1 MIDTLRIKQHEYG
14 EGARWSFEA
23 NWEDVMLKTV
33 EKQLLKNRW
42 ETAKTEGMSEAEL
55 LLYRSNILGSDK
67 RVTNYG
73 GGNTSAKVM
82 ETDPLTG
89 KPVAV
94 LWVKGSGGDIG
105 SMKLDGFAT
114 LYMEKLNALK
124 SLYRGVEFEDEMVGY
139 LPHCTFKLNPRA
151 ASIDTPLHAYVPR
164 PHVDHVHADA
174 IIAIA
179 ASANSKDLT
188 REIFGDRI
196 GWLPWKRPGYEL
208 GLWLERFCAKNPDA
222 DGVVLASHGLFTW
235 GNTAH
240 ECYDTT
246 IDVINVATAWLA
258 ERTADV
264 PAFGGPKH
272 ASLEPAAR
280 RDIAARLMPAI
291 RGFVSGNQHMVGHF
305 NDSDAVLE
313 FVNAEGM
320 APLAALGTSCP
331 DHFLRTKICPLVIDY
346 DPSQNNIDDV
356 LKGLPAQIAAYR
368 DNYAAYYE
376 RCKRDDSPAIRD
388 PNAVVYL
395 IPGVGMITFAKDKA
409 TARISGEFYVNA
421 VNVMHGATAVSKYQG
436 LPEQEAFDIEYWLLE
451 EAKLQRMPKAK
462 SLAGRIALVTGGAGG
477 IGAATA
483 ERYLAEGACVMLADI
498 DADSLKVAKDALVQR
513 FGNDVVRSV
522 LMDVTDEAAVVSAM
536 AETAVEFGG
545 IDILVSNAGIAS
557 SAPVEDTSLE
567 LWNHNMN
574 VLSTGYFLVSRE
586 AFKMMRVQDM
596 GGSVVF
602 VASKNGLAASP
613 NASAYCTA
621 KASEIHLA
629 RCLALEGAEAGIR
642 VNVVNPDA
650 VLRGS
655 KIWEGDWLDQRAR
668 TYGTDKEGLE
678 EMYRNR
684 SMLKRSV
691 LPEDIAEA
699 CYFFAAETSAKSTGN
714 ILNVDA
720 GNVQAFPR

>member
-1 MIDTLRIKQHEYG
+1 MSRGGKGKLLN
-14 EGARWSFEA
+14 S
-23 NWEDVMLKTV
+23 
-33 EKQLLKNRW
+33 LKNRLLDNSW
-42 ETAKTEGMSEAEL
+42 DAAAAQGKSAADL
-55 LLYRSNILGSDK
+55 LLYRSNILGADK

-73 GGNTSAKVM
+73 GGNTSAKIT
-82 ETDPLTG
+82 EIDPLTG
-89 KPVAV
+89 KEAEV

-114 LYMEKLNALK
+114 LYMDKLHALK
-124 SLYRGVEFEDEMVGY
+124 KLYRGVAFEDEMVGY
-139 LPHCTFKLNPRA
+139 LPHCTFNLNTRA

-164 PHVDHVHADA
+164 NHVDHVHADA

-179 ASANSKDLT
+179 ASQNSRELT
-188 REIFGDRI
+188 QEIFGGRI

-208 GLWLERFCAKNPDA
+208 GLWLEKFCRENPGA

-235 GNTAH
+235 ADTAK
-240 ECYDTT
+240 ECYDCT
-246 IDVINVATAWLA
+246 IDVINTATAWLSA
-258 ERTADV
+258 RTANV
-264 PAFGGPKH
+264 PAFGGAQH
-272 ASLEPAAR
+272 QSLSPEAR
-280 RDIAARLMPAI
+280 RAVAARLMPAI
-291 RGFVSGNQHMVGHF
+291 RSLVSGNQPMVGHF
-305 NDSDAVLE
+305 NDQDAVLE
-313 FVNAEGM
+313 FVNANDM
-320 APLAALGTSCP
+320 AALAALGTSCP
-331 DHFLRTKICPLVIDY
+331 DHFLRTKIRPLVVDF
-346 DPSQNNIDDV
+346 DPAAHNIDEA
-356 LKGLPAQIAAYR
+356 LANLPAKIAAYR
-368 DNYAAYYE
+368 DDYAAYYE
-376 RCKRDDSPAIRD
+376 RCKRNDSPALRD

-395 IPGVGMITFAKDKA
+395 IPGVGMITFAKDKP

-421 VNVMHGATAVSKYQG
+421 INVMRGASAVSTYCG

-451 EAKLQRMPKAK
+451 EAKLQRLPKPK
-462 SLAGRIALVTGGAGG
+462 SLAGRVALITGGAGG
-477 IGAATA
+477 IGSATA
-483 ERYLAEGACVMLADI
+483 ERFLAGGACVMLADI
-498 DADSLKVAKDALVQR
+498 DAGNLKATEDLLTSR
-513 FGNDVVRSV
+513 FGNDGVRSV
-522 LMDVTDEAAVVSAM
+522 VMDVTDEAAVSHAM

-557 SAPVEDTSLE
+557 SARVEDTSLA
-567 LWNHNMN
+567 LWNKNMDI
-574 VLSTGYFLVSRE
+574 LATGYFLVSRE
-586 AFKMMRVQDM
+586 AFKIMRAQEM
-596 GGSVVF
+596 GGSIVF

-655 KIWEGDWLDQRAR
+655 KIWEGDWLEQRAS

-678 EMYRNR
+678 EMYRQR

-699 CYFFAAETSAKSTGN
+699 CYFFAADTSSKSTGN

-720 GNVQAFPR
+720 GNVQAFTR